1 MTRVRPPPNLSLLAT
16 VLLLF
21 GLLAGRSEGQAN
33 AGGATNPAANAYL
46 DETARRL
53 IQGARAARDAR
64 LAGVR
69 AYTALVRERMAI
81 GSPGLTRDRPL
92 ANGEH
97 AARVRWSR
105 DEPDVIHVL
114 GSRMRHPGLGPG
126 DPPSFFR
133 GTAARL
139 AADPL
144 RDPFHFTVDYSFFL
158 AGSSVPK
165 RSPLEANAERHYRF
179 RSGDTITV
187 GLPSGHSVQ
196 AIQVTAIPRRRDIT
210 LLAAMLWID
219 PESHGVVRVAYRMAK
234 RIDSEA
240 RWTLRGPGGWALG
253 LTVDFG
259 DAAAV
264 QESEAGPLSPDRG
277 EDAPSGQPPTESD
290 EGSRGLGLGA
300 RLLNSL
306 YSNWLG
312 PLELDLST
320 VVVDYTLWELGHW
333 LPRQVTRVGY
343 LRAGSEPGAAGDDS
357 VLLPFF
363 HEWSFAIEDVD
374 AGDSGDEPV
383 RDASAADVL
392 AEWRSD
398 SDSIE
403 GDVASGDPGETVTI
417 IPRDRRA
424 LADAEWLPPPAWT
437 DNSGNFASPDIAEMG
452 AWLDEIDASGGSD
465 ADLDPSPW
473 VFHPPLWTLRL
484 LRTNVVE
491 GFSAGTRLH
500 RYFAW
505 GSAVATLRV
514 GTKRT
519 EPDAELT
526 FERDHPGLRLRASV
540 YHSLRAATFEGL
552 GTVSGGLDGGETS
565 DFHVASGGSLRLL
578 PPRDN
583 REWIS
588 ARLFAERHTELV
600 SGART
605 SRWGAA
611 LRWRPWWGG
620 DPVRSVNGG
629 GDVWVDGW
637 LGDNE
642 SVRAAATGALVVP
655 LPGYWSAAL
664 EAGVAH
670 IWGAPA
676 PHDLWSVGGAGA
688 WLRGYPA
695 RSLAGSSVRRARA
708 EIQRPVRF
716 VRLALF
722 ADWAT
727 DGTHDLYSTGAG
739 LIVMDGLMRVDL
751 ARGLV
756 SRPDLVDGGDPLAP
770 GWRVHL
776 RGDAFF

>member
-1 MTRVRPPPNLSLLAT
+1 M
-16 VLLLF
+16 
-21 GLLAGRSEGQAN
+21 
-33 AGGATNPAANAYL
+33 
-46 DETARRL
+46 
-53 IQGARAARDAR
+53 
-64 LAGVR
+64 
-69 AYTALVRERMAI
+69 
-81 GSPGLTRDRPL
+81 
-92 ANGEH
+92 
-97 AARVRWSR
+97 
-105 DEPDVIHVL
+105 DV
-114 GSRMRHPGLGPG
+114 
-126 DPPSFFR
+126 
-133 GTAARL
+133 
-139 AADPL
+139 
-144 RDPFHFTVDYSFFL
+144 
-158 AGSSVPK
+158 
-165 RSPLEANAERHYRF
+165 
-179 RSGDTITV
+179 
-187 GLPSGHSVQ
+187 
-196 AIQVTAIPRRRDIT
+196 
-210 LLAAMLWID
+210 
-219 PESHGVVRVAYRMAK
+219 
-234 RIDSEA
+234 
-240 RWTLRGPGGWALG
+240 
-253 LTVDFG
+253 
-259 DAAAV
+259 
-264 QESEAGPLSPDRG
+264 
-277 EDAPSGQPPTESD
+277 
-290 EGSRGLGLGA
+290 
-300 RLLNSL
+300 
-306 YSNWLG
+306 
-312 PLELDLST
+312 
-320 VVVDYTLWELGHW
+320 
-333 LPRQVTRVGY
+333 
-343 LRAGSEPGAAGDDS
+343 
-357 VLLPFF
+357 
-363 HEWSFAIEDVD
+363 
-374 AGDSGDEPV
+374 GDSGDDPV

-437 DNSGNFASPDIAEMG
+437 DNSGNIASPDIAEMG

-465 ADLDPSPW
+465 ADLEPSPW

-514 GTKRT
+514 GTKRA

-540 YHSLRAATFEGL
+540 YHSLRAATAAEGL
-552 GTVSGGLDGGETS
+552 GTFSGGLDGGETS
-565 DFHVASGGSLRLL
+565 DFHVASGASPRLL

-676 PHDLWSVGGAGA
+676 PHDL
-688 WLRGYPA
+688 
-695 RSLAGSSVRRARA
+695 
-708 EIQRPVRF
+708 
-716 VRLALF
+716 
-722 ADWAT
+722 
-727 DGTHDLYSTGAG
+727 YSTGAG
-739 LIVMDGLMRVDL
+739 LVVMDGLMRVDL
-751 ARGLV
+751 ARGLA